1 MKVNINDERVA
12 YTIGNGEWTTL
23 PTSSHI
29 KNILASRENVEILD
43 ERTTL
48 GSGHGLTTETDEER
62 KNRER
67 RLCYI
72 VRRIIHGHL
81 EPCDM
86 EDALVHLF
94 KVMKG
99 KDLRF
104 LTGYIKFGG

>member
-1 MKVNINDERVA
+1 MKIVINDERIA
-12 YTIGNGEWTTL
+12 YSIDNGEWTTL
-23 PTSSHI
+23 PKSSHI
-29 KNILASRENVEILD
+29 INVLSHRENVEILD

-81 EPCDM
+81 DSCDM

-99 KDLRF
+99 KDLKF
-104 LTGYIKFGG
+104 LTEYIKFGG